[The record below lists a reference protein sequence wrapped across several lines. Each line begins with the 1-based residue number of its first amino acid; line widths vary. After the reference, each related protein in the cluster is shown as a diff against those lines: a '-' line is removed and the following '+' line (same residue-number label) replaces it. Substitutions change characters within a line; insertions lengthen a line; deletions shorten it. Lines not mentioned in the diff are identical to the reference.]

1 MKDNDMPEVAYLWK
15 HNGIWLWG
23 VEDELK
29 YASHKYILA
38 DTSISLSDIPEGCTP
53 ADAKMLRKA
62 NHDLVVEHEAE
73 LKQKQIEL
81 LDDVVDML
89 NKESRDPNAD
99 GVYRWWVPLYVAVDE
114 IVLLKQR
121 ISQEGE

>member
-62 NHDLVVEHEAE
+62 NHDLVVEHERIVSKCLNDIEGME
-73 LKQKQIEL
+73 LTVKEEQDKHKAQLQELEKDLLMNIKGTDGRQIIREAF
-81 LDDVVDML
+81 
-89 NKESRDPNAD
+89 K
-99 GVYRWWVPLYVAVDE
+99 
-114 IVLLKQR
+114 
-121 ISQEGE
+121 GE